1 MASMPNGELRYRRGE
16 IWWVNL
22 DPTVGSET
30 AKKRPC
36 VILQNDVGN
45 ARSGTTTIAPLLK
58 GAKAYPFVVSVEATA
73 ENGLDE
79 TRGIH
84 LEQMRV
90 VDSRRIVDPWSTV
103 GNCKLGALEDKYW
116 SEIEK
121 AVCIVLG
128 FNAVFEP

>member
-1 MASMPNGELRYRRGE
+1 MGLMPSGDLRYRRGE

-36 VILQNDVGN
+36 VVLQNDVGN
-45 ARSGTTTIAPLLK
+45 ARSDTTMVAPLLK
-58 GAKAYPFVVSVEATA
+58 GSKAYPFVVSVEATS

-90 VDSRRIVDPWSTV
+90 VDSRRIDSQ
-103 GNCKLGALEDKYW
+103 LGTLEDKYW

>member
-1 MASMPNGELRYRRGE
+1 MGLMPSGDLRYLRGE

-45 ARSGTTTIAPLLK
+45 ARSDTTMVAPLLK
-58 GAKAYPFVVSVEATA
+58 GSKAYPFVVSVEATS

-90 VDSRRIVDPWSTV
+90 VDSRRIDSQ
-103 GNCKLGALEDKYW
+103 LGTLEDKYW

>member
-1 MASMPNGELRYRRGE
+1 
-16 IWWVNL
+16 
-22 DPTVGSET
+22 
-30 AKKRPC
+30 
-36 VILQNDVGN
+36 VGN
-45 ARSGTTTIAPLLK
+45 ARSETTMVAPLLK
-58 GAKAYPFVVSVEATA
+58 GSKAYPFVVSIEVTA

-90 VDSRRIVDPWSTV
+90 VDSRRID
-103 GNCKLGALEDKYW
+103 CKLGTLENKYW

-128 FNAVFEP
+128 FDAVFEP

>member
-1 MASMPNGELRYRRGE
+1 MVQGDLRYRRGE

-45 ARSGTTTIAPLLK
+45 ARSDTTMIAPLLK
-58 GAKAYPFVVSVEATA
+58 GSKSYPFVVSVEVTA

-79 TRGIH
+79 NRGIH

-90 VDSRRIVDPWSTV
+90 VDNRRID
-103 GNCKLGALEDKYW
+103 CKLGTLEDKYW
-116 SEIEK
+116 GDIEK

-128 FNAVFEP
+128 FNAMFRP

>member
-1 MASMPNGELRYRRGE
+1 MPSGNLRYKRGE

-36 VILQNDVGN
+36 VILQNDIGN
-45 ARSGTTTIAPLLK
+45 VRSNTTMVAPLLK
-58 GAKAYPFVVSVEATA
+58 GSKAYPFVVIVEANVA
-73 ENGLDE
+73 NGLDE

-90 VDSRRIVDPWSTV
+90 VDARRID
-103 GNCKLGALEDKYW
+103 NKLGTLDDKYW
-116 SEIEK
+116 REIEQ
-121 AVCIVLG
+121 AVCLVLG
-128 FNAVFEP
+128 FNTIFES

>member
-1 MASMPNGELRYRRGE
+1 MPRGDLRYRRGE

-45 ARSGTTTIAPLLK
+45 TRSDTTMVAPLLK
-58 GAKAYPFVVSVEATA
+58 GSKTYPFVVNVKATVD
-73 ENGLDE
+73 NGLDE
-79 TRGIH
+79 NRGIH

-90 VDSRRIVDPWSTV
+90 VDHRRIDH
-103 GNCKLGALEDKYW
+103 KLGTLEEKYW
-116 SEIEK
+116 GEIEK
-121 AVCIVLG
+121 AVAIVLG
-128 FNAVFEP
+128 FNPIFDPDICI

>member
-1 MASMPNGELRYRRGE
+1 MASMPSCDLRYRRGE

-36 VILQNDVGN
+36 IILQNDVGN
-45 ARSGTTTIAPLLK
+45 SLSNTTMVAPLLK
-58 GAKAYPFVVSVEATA
+58 SSKTYPFVVDVEATVA
-73 ENGLDE
+73 NGLDE

-90 VDSRRIVDPWSTV
+90 VDNRRID
-103 GNCKLGALEDKYW
+103 NKLGMLEDKYW
-116 SEIEK
+116 GEIEK
-121 AVCIVLG
+121 AVCLVLG
-128 FNAVFEP
+128 FDPIFEL

>member
-1 MASMPNGELRYRRGE
+1 MALMPNSDLRYKRGE

-22 DPTVGSET
+22 DPSVGNET

-36 VILQNDVGN
+36 VILQNDIGN
-45 ARSGTTTIAPLLK
+45 ARSNTTMVAPLLK
-58 GAKAYPFVVSVEATA
+58 GSKAYPFVVIVEATVA
-73 ENGLDE
+73 NGLDE

-90 VDSRRIVDPWSTV
+90 VDARRID
-103 GNCKLGALEDKYW
+103 NKLGTLENNYW

-128 FNAVFEP
+128 FNPIFES

>member
-1 MASMPNGELRYRRGE
+1 MPRGNLRYRRGE

-36 VILQNDVGN
+36 LILQNDVGN
-45 ARSGTTTIAPLLK
+45 ALSDTTMVAPLLK
-58 GAKAYPFVVSVEATA
+58 GAKTYPFVVNIEATL

-79 TRGIH
+79 NRGIH

-90 VDSRRIVDPWSTV
+90 VDNRRID
-103 GNCKLGALEDKYW
+103 NKLGTLEDKYW
-116 SEIEK
+116 IEIEK
-121 AVCIVLG
+121 AACIVLG
-128 FNAVFEP
+128 FNPVFETDINL

>member
-1 MASMPNGELRYRRGE
+1 MGLMPSGDLRYRRGE

-45 ARSGTTTIAPLLK
+45 ARSETTMVAPLLK
-58 GAKAYPFVVSVEATA
+58 GSKAYPFVVSIEVTA

-90 VDSRRIVDPWSTV
+90 VDSRRID
-103 GNCKLGALEDKYW
+103 CKLGTLENKYW

-128 FNAVFEP
+128 FDAVFEP

>member
-1 MASMPNGELRYRRGE
+1 MESMPSGDLRYRRGE

-36 VILQNDVGN
+36 IILQNDIGN
-45 ARSGTTTIAPLLK
+45 ARSNTTMVAPLLK
-58 GAKAYPFVVSVEATA
+58 GSKTYPFVVSVVATA

-79 TRGIH
+79 ARGIH

-90 VDSRRIVDPWSTV
+90 VDARRID
-103 GNCKLGALEDKYW
+103 NKLGTLEDEYW
-116 SEIEK
+116 SAIEK
-121 AVCIVLG
+121 AVCLVLG
-128 FNAVFEP
+128 FNVIFERDR

>member
-1 MASMPNGELRYRRGE
+1 MGLMPSGDLRYRRGE

-45 ARSGTTTIAPLLK
+45 ARSDTTMVAPLLK
-58 GAKAYPFVVSVEATA
+58 GSKAYPFVVSVEATS

-79 TRGIH
+79 TREIH

-90 VDSRRIVDPWSTV
+90 VDSRRIDSQ
-103 GNCKLGALEDKYW
+103 LGTLEDKYW

>member
-1 MASMPNGELRYRRGE
+1 MPRGELRYKRGE

-45 ARSGTTTIAPLLK
+45 ARSNTTMVAPLLK
-58 GAKAYPFVVSVEATA
+58 SSKTYPFVVDVEATVA
-73 ENGLDE
+73 NGLDE

-90 VDSRRIVDPWSTV
+90 VDDRRIAT
-103 GNCKLGALEDKYW
+103 KLGMLEDKYW
-116 SEIEK
+116 RKIEK
-121 AVCIVLG
+121 AVAIVLG
-128 FNAVFEP
+128 FDAVFE

>member
-1 MASMPNGELRYRRGE
+1 MPRGELRYRRGE

-45 ARSGTTTIAPLLK
+45 ARSDTTMVAPLLK
-58 GAKAYPFVVSVEATA
+58 GTKAYPFVVSVEVTA

-84 LEQMRV
+84 LEQIRG
-90 VDSRRIVDPWSTV
+90 VDNRRID
-103 GNCKLGALEDKYW
+103 NRLGILEDKYW

-128 FNAVFEP
+128 FNPVFEP

>member
-1 MASMPNGELRYRRGE
+1 MELMPRGELRYRRGE

-45 ARSGTTTIAPLLK
+45 ARSDTTMVAPLLK
-58 GAKAYPFVVSVEATA
+58 GTKAYPFVVSVEVTA
-73 ENGLDE
+73 ENGLDQA
-79 TRGIH
+79 RGIH

-90 VDSRRIVDPWSTV
+90 VDNRRID
-103 GNCKLGALEDKYW
+103 NKLGILEDKYW

-121 AVCIVLG
+121 AVWIVLG